1 MGYKQKFRFEKIKI
15 FFLYLGILLSF
26 FLQGCKGD
34 DGRTFAP
41 EYWLGILNSVQMDP
55 KAVAERGYS
64 SNGAITFIRFNSDL
78 VPYNRGQASEV
89 LKTYL
94 QIPTE
99 YTHKLA
105 RSNESNGQILDRFQ
119 QYYKSIKVENK
130 IYTVVSKDNRIEFM
144 GGDFSGIEQNLNVT
158 PNLSK
163 EDALSKALI
172 HFGAKKYLW
181 ESSEREER
189 LRSIKGDPKATYF
202 PKGELIVYNRA
213 ESNLKNEYRL
223 TYKFGISSLEPP
235 SSKYV
240 YVDAGSGEI
249 LTSRDA
255 VRFESQPGDGGGGGT
270 TPFPLP
276 TDLGICF
283 PDKTPCIKNGTAK
296 TRFSGY
302 KTITTWTAGQENHY
316 ELKDYSRGKGII
328 TYSWEFVDLGI
339 LGVQLQKIPMID
351 SDNYWSAAEY
361 HDDYNH
367 DAVLDAHWGAEKTY
381 DYFNTIHNYSGYDR
395 NGAKIISNVH
405 TISGFGFNNAH
416 WDPITEEIYYYYCP
430 PESFCATIYTN
441 PRDIDPQYDDFT
453 SLDFV
458 SHEFGHGFSAYTSEL
473 GYIHEPG
480 ALNEGFS
487 DIWNIAVNHFVNKT
501 NGLNK
506 NIWLFGDETR
516 PSGGERSASNPKSS
530 TVRTPGPNTY
540 KGALWDFS
548 TTEDPHING
557 NVLSHWFYILSNGK
571 QGINDLWCE
580 YNTSGISIEKAE
592 KIAYSTSM
600 YLWPTA
606 EYFDVRSAS
615 ILASKYLYGSFS
627 QEVKSTI
634 DAWDAVGVPAN
645 TSSRGGIGMKPD
657 HYITLVKLSEME
669 RNSGNDCGY
678 KDNTYLNQTI
688 YKGLTY
694 TIRLSSRGDSVINMP
709 SRTHKW
715 RVWID
720 FNRDGVFNNYVDSP
734 ELVAEGTISS
744 YSGGT
749 IQKTFTIPIDALT
762 GNTRMRV
769 SMKAATGG
777 ETYPRPDETF
787 IQGEVEDY
795 TVTIRQFTL

>member
-144 GGDFSGIEQNLNVT
+144 GGDFSGIEQSLNVT

-339 LGVQLQKIPMID
+339 LGAQLRKIPMID
-351 SDNYWSAAEY
+351 SNNYWSAAEY

-657 HYITLVKLSEME
+657 HYITLVKFSEME

>member
-1 MGYKQKFRFEKIKI
+1 MKYKQKFGFEKVKI
-15 FFLYLGILLSF
+15 FFLYLVVFLNF
-26 FLQGCKGD
+26 FLQGCK
-34 DGRTFAP
+34 DGGGSTFGV
-41 EYWLGILNSVQMDP
+41 EYWLGMLNSVPMDP
-55 KAVAERGYS
+55 KAVMESQLS
-64 SNGAITFIRFNSDL
+64 SNGTINFVRFNSDL
-78 VPYNRGQASEV
+78 VPYSRSQASEV

-99 YTHKLA
+99 YTPKLV
-105 RSNESNGQILDRFQ
+105 RSNESNGQVLDRFQ
-119 QYYKSIKVENK
+119 QYYKGIKVENK

-144 GGDFSGIEQNLNVT
+144 GGDFSGIEQDLNIT

-163 EDALSKALI
+163 EDALSKALV

-181 ESSEREER
+181 ESPEREDR
-189 LRSIKGDPKATYF
+189 LRSIKGDSKATYF
-202 PKGELIVYNRA
+202 PKGELIVYDRA

-240 YVDAGSGEI
+240 YVDARSGEI
-249 LTSRDA
+249 LASRDA
-255 VRFESQPGDGGGGGT
+255 RRFETQPGDGGGGT
-270 TPFPLP
+270 TPLPPP

-283 PDKTPCIKNGTAK
+283 PDPTPCIKNATAK

-302 KTITTWTAGQENHY
+302 KTITTWTAREENHY

-339 LGVQLQKIPMID
+339 LGVQLQNIPMID
-351 SDNYWSAAEY
+351 SDNYWSASEY

-381 DYFNTIHNYSGYDR
+381 DYFKTVHNHSGYDR
-395 NGAKIISNVH
+395 DGAKVIGNVH
-405 TISGFGFNNAH
+405 AYGFANNAH

-430 PESFCATIYTN
+430 PESLCATVYTS
-441 PRDIDPQYDDFT
+441 PGQIDPQYDDTT

-458 SHEFGHGFSAYTSEL
+458 SHEFGHGLSAYTSEL
-473 GYIHEPG
+473 GYSRGPG

-487 DIWNIAVNHFVNKT
+487 DIWNIVVNHYVNKIHAM
-501 NGLNK
+501 NK

-516 PSGGERSASNPKSS
+516 PSGGIRSASNPKST
-530 TVRTPGPNTY
+530 TVKYPGPNTY
-540 KGALWDFS
+540 KGELWDFS
-548 TTEDPHING
+548 DVDIHRNS

-571 QGINDLWCE
+571 QGINDIWCE

-592 KIAYSTSM
+592 KIAYSSSL

-606 EYFDVRSAS
+606 EYPDVRSVS
-615 ILASKYLYGSFS
+615 IMASKYLYGSFS

-645 TSSRGGIGMKPD
+645 TSSRGGAGMKPD
-657 HYITLVKLSEME
+657 YYITSVKLSEME

-678 KDNTYLNQTI
+678 KDSTYLNQTI
-688 YKGLTY
+688 YKGFTY
-694 TIRLSSRGDSVINMP
+694 TIRLSSRGDSIINMP

-720 FNRDGVFNNYVDSP
+720 FDRNGTFNNSVNST

-744 YSGGT
+744 YNGGI
-749 IQKTFTIPIDALT
+749 IQKTFTIPADALT
-762 GNTRMRV
+762 GTTRMRV
-769 SMKAATGG
+769 SMKAATGA
-777 ETYPRPDETF
+777 ETYPRPDEKF

-795 TVTIRQFTL
+795 TVTIRPFIVL

>member
-34 DGRTFAP
+34 DGRNFAP

-283 PDKTPCIKNGTAK
+283 PDKTPCIKNGMAK

-302 KTITTWTAGQENHY
+302 RTITTWTAGQENHY

-339 LGVQLQKIPMID
+339 LGAQLRKIPMID
-351 SDNYWSAAEY
+351 SNNYWSAAEY